1 MKRKLSIISIVA
13 SSIMAVWCA
22 DTMHYIPALVLTGYM
37 AFWLYANTIG
47 RKKKP
52 RADQAQGKRTILSQ
66 PKTKVFNF
74 YDSTVDMGMQTK
86 TWTPAGKALT
96 TVHFME

>member
-1 MKRKLSIISIVA
+1 MKKKLSIISIVA

-22 DTMHYIPALVLTGYM
+22 DTMHYIPALVLTAYM
-37 AFWLYANTIG
+37 AFWLYAQTVTRI
-47 RKKKP
+47 KKKP
-52 RADQAQGKRTILSQ
+52 RAATQGKRTILSQ
-66 PKTKVFNF
+66 HQTKVFNF
-74 YDSTVDMGMQTK
+74 YDTTVEMGMQTK